1 MVNSTGDYFSN
12 FRNSYVKRNL
22 NRISL
27 FVLCW
32 LSIHSSI
39 STAQVFAQYAASVF
53 NTPEGQAFAETYLYI
68 NGPGLFAKEEKG
80 QLHNSVNVA
89 VKITRDSTIITAKKY
104 NLIGPAFVRA
114 TDAPGFIDQQRY
126 SLPEGDY
133 AIELNISDNY
143 TLRKRVLTIT
153 DSLHLRF
160 PKKEATFSS
169 LQPIDSYSRASTIGP
184 LTKSGMD
191 LIPLVGNFYPE
202 KIAQLSFY
210 TELYNAV
217 DLLGKEKPLL
227 FVYYLETNDREKVRL
242 NAFGGFKKQTTAAV
256 NPLLSRIDIST
267 LGSGNYN
274 LVVEVRDAENQLK
287 LLKKMPFQRE
297 NKRMDIASWQVQKER
312 EAEAQYF
319 GAIKNADTLKMFVE
333 SLWPI
338 ADNMEK
344 ERIINQTVKKDPDL
358 MKKFLVDFWERRAA
372 DTTDPV
378 MLWGKYYQEVQKVMA
393 NFKCGK
399 QPGYYTDRG
408 RVFLQYGA
416 PSVRSVQ
423 QSEENT
429 FPYEIWLYYRAT
441 DQSNSQAY
449 SNRRFV
455 FVNKMMGDDCF
466 KLIHSDMR
474 GEIIN
479 PRWQFEVS
487 RRNNNGLANPD
498 NMTPVGTEFNQ
509 MNEIY
514 NSPR

>member
-1 MVNSTGDYFSN
+1 VKQILKIVILLAYTG
-12 FRNSYVKRNL
+12 L
-22 NRISL
+22 L
-27 FVLCW
+27 ALPQQ
-32 LSIHSSI
+32 SS
-39 STAQVFAQYAASVF
+39 AQVFAQYASGVF
-53 NTPEGQAFAETYLYI
+53 NTPGGQTFAETYLYI
-68 NGPGLFAKEEKG
+68 NGPGLFAKEENA
-80 QLHNSVNVA
+80 QLRNSVNVT
-89 VKITRDSTIITAKKY
+89 VKITKDSSILTAKKY
-104 NLIGPAFVRA
+104 NLIGPAFLRA

-133 AIELNISDNY
+133 GIELNISDNY
-143 TLRKRVLTIT
+143 TLRKRVLTIK

-160 PKKEATFSS
+160 PKKELCFSS
-169 LQPIDSYSRASTIGP
+169 LQPVDSYSRAATINP

-191 LIPLVGNFYPE
+191 LLPLVGNFYPE
-202 KIAQLSFY
+202 KITQLNFY
-210 TELYNAV
+210 TELYNSSSV
-217 DLLGKEKPLL
+217 LGDEQPLI
-227 FVYYLETNDREKVRL
+227 FVYYLETSDKVKL
-242 NAFGGFKKQTTAAV
+242 NSFGGFKKQKAAVV
-256 NPLLSRIDIST
+256 NPLLSKIDIST

-274 LVVEVRDAENQLK
+274 LVVEVRDAQNQLK
-287 LLKKMPFQRE
+287 LSKYMPFQRE
-297 NKRMDIASWQVQKER
+297 NRGMEIASWQVQKEK

-319 GAIKNADTLKMFVE
+319 GHVQNADTLKMFVE

-338 ADNMEK
+338 ADNFEK
-344 ERIINQTVKKDPDL
+344 DRIINQAVKKDPDL
-358 MKKFLVDFWERRAA
+358 MKKFLVDFWEKRAA
-372 DTTDPV
+372 DTANPV
-378 MLWGKYYQEVQKVMA
+378 KLWGKYYQEVQKVMA

-399 QPGYYTDRG
+399 QNGYYTDRG

-441 DQSNSQAY
+441 DQSNGQAF

-455 FVNKMMGDDCF
+455 FVNKMLGDDCF

-474 GEIIN
+474 GEIVN

-487 RRNNNGLANPD
+487 RRNNNGMANPD
-498 NMTPVGTEFNQ
+498 NNTPIGTELNQ